1 MSRIRKNGTV
11 RSCKG
16 KETKECLCCHE
27 IKDVIKFST
36 YYYCP
41 KKYDNPTEEKI
52 RRRLNLCKD
61 CVKTRKENKKESVK
75 KSGGDIS
82 SSSSGSEC
90 VISSDDS
97 NSSSCIVDGVDQM
110 R

>member
-27 IKDVIKFST
+27 SKDVIKFST

-61 CVKTRKENKKESVK
+61 CVKKRSENKKEISK
-75 KSGGDIS
+75 KSGGDKS
-82 SSSSGSEC
+82 SNGLEC
-90 VISSDDS
+90 IVYSDDS
-97 NSSSCIVDGVDQM
+97 NSSRCIVDGVDQM